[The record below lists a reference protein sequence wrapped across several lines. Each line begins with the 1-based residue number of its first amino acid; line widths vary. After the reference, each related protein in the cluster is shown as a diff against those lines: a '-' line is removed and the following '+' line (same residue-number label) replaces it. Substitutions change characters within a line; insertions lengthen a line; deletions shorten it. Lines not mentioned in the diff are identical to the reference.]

1 VESTVNP
8 TAYHTIFLQ
17 KLAERSGCGSLVESG
32 GSVGNDNSETRLI
45 WDVNPF
51 KTSYLT
57 MINKTTDERIN
68 LRDALF
74 QDHSYKGGD
83 QISAAKEG
91 VPQSLS
97 DHTTGNLD
105 GCVNRVTKKGR
116 LTVLN
121 YCNVVSIEFEDALHG
136 NGVALRVQGE
146 LSETDTKTSTSGRAK
161 RDQKVNSK
169 GQQST
174 SSNAKLTAVGVKY
187 LDLRSG
193 IKSHQTIRPRGGGEI
208 ILCAGTF
215 ESPRI
220 LLSSG
225 LGERTKDTTPATPVL
240 PVTLRG
246 IGRNLQDH
254 TMLPIFF
261 VGNWW
266 TAASQVSLLKD
277 RMNRL
282 SQGGDGPRT
291 SDSKARCGAS
301 IGGVLSVLIASLS
314 CLSAVYLCSADSTKR
329 AIDGYLSPLYSN
341 LHQYVPVVLQ
351 EHTNTLNHHAGS
363 MPVLSSLLLLVTC
376 FFALSWCLSRS
387 PPSGDNFPLNR
398 VHGFLLVDSEGQV
411 LSKDSTEAPR

>member
-1 VESTVNP
+1 VVESTVNP
-8 TAYHTIFLQ
+8 TAYHTIFMQ
-17 KLAERSGCGSLVESG
+17 KLAERSGCGSLVETG
-32 GSVGNDNSETRLI
+32 GSVGNDNSETKLI

-68 LRDALF
+68 LRDVLF
-74 QDHSYKGGD
+74 QDNTYK
-83 QISAAKEG
+83 G

-97 DHTTGNLD
+97 DQKTGNLD
-105 GCVNRVTKKGR
+105 GCVNRVTKKGK
-116 LTVLN
+116 LTILN
-121 YCNVVSIEFEDALHG
+121 YCKVVSIEFEDLLHG
-136 NGVALRVQGE
+136 NGVAVRVQDE
-146 LSETDTKTSTSGRAK
+146 SSETDTKTETSVRAASV
-161 RDQKVNSK
+161 QKVNLK
-169 GQQST
+169 GRQST
-174 SSNAKLTAVGVKY
+174 SSNAKLIAVGVKY

-193 IKSHQTIRPRGGGEI
+193 IKSYQTIRPLGGGEI
-208 ILCAGTF
+208 ILCAGAF

-225 LGERTKDTTPATPVL
+225 LGERTKDTIPATPVL

-254 TMLPIFF
+254 TMLPIMF

-277 RMNRL
+277 RMNRM

-291 SDSKARCGAS
+291 SDSKTRYGAS
-301 IGGVLSVLIASLS
+301 IGGVVGAFIAPLS
-314 CLSAVYLCSADSTKR
+314 CLSAVYLSSGDSTKR
-329 AIDGYLSPLYSN
+329 AMEGYLSPLYSN
-341 LHQYVPVVLQ
+341 LHQYVPAVLR
-351 EHTNTLNHHAGS
+351 EHSDTLHHHAES
-363 MPVLSSLLLLVTC
+363 MPVLSTLLLLVTC
-376 FFALSWCLSRS
+376 FCALSWCLSKR